1 MSTSGTNPARERL
14 PSRRD
19 STNFTFEC
27 GTFTCVATVS
37 FFPDGRVAEIFL
49 GNGKTGSTADAIAKD
64 SAVVASIALQYGV
77 PLEVIRRALLRG
89 LQGRVSGPLGAAFD
103 LIAEGSRAGTRFADA
118 RCSDD
123 IDEAAE

>member
-1 MSTSGTNPARERL
+1 MSSSGNNPAPERP

-37 FFPDGRVAEIFL
+37 FFTDGRVGEIFL
-49 GNGKTGSTADAIAKD
+49 GNGKAGSTADAIAKD
-64 SAVVASIALQYGV
+64 SAVVASIALQYGA
-77 PLEVIRRALLRG
+77 PLEVIRRALLRDS
-89 LQGRVSGPLGAAFD
+89 QRPRICAARRCFRPD
-103 LIAEGSRAGTRFADA
+103 RRGVASRHRFADA

>member
-64 SAVVASIALQYGV
+64 SAVVASIALQYGA
-77 PLEVIRRALLRG
+77 PLEVIRRALFRDS
-89 LQGRVSGPLGAAFD
+89 QGRASWAARHCFRPD
-103 LIAEGSRAGTRFADA
+103 RRGVASRHQIRRREVQRGHR
-118 RCSDD
+118 
-123 IDEAAE
+123 